1 MTTRTFRNH
10 IRKAFDEL
18 ETHGY
23 TTRMNFECCQ
33 SCGWN
38 ALSEEAAKKA
48 VFYHNQDAEQLRE
61 SQSVYLSWSGDGPL
75 IVSILSK
82 YVTVNWNGNDAKR
95 IHIKAKEKV

>member
-23 TTRMNFECCQ
+23 TARMNFECCQ

-38 ALSEEAAKKA
+38 ALGEEEAKKA
-48 VFYHNQDAEQLRE
+48 VFYHNQDNEHIPKFKA
-61 SQSVYLSWSGDGPL
+61 VYLSWSGDGQF
-75 IVSILSK
+75 ITSILSK
-82 YVTVNWNGNDAKR
+82 YVTVDWDGAFNKR
-95 IHIKAKEKV
+95 ILIKAKEKV